1 MINKIAVAF
10 LIGYGV
16 FSIIHL
22 IFAFLVNERLRKITK
37 PFCMLFLTIAAI
49 IALPNYPLIYI
60 GAFLGLVGD
69 VFLIRQ
75 DKNLCFFAG
84 TISFALGHICY
95 ASQIIIYLS
104 KSGIDVPWFF
114 YVAVGVFLFA
124 MVIGLYPFTKKLAGK
139 AALIG
144 NFYIPLLFVMLG
156 LGIWTIV
163 SVVPNYGGVMITL
176 GYGLFIFSD
185 LFLVLSK
192 FKFHVYRKDFYIMLS
207 YLSAQV
213 LIVVGLLLIGAM

>member
-37 PFCMLFLTIAAI
+37 PFCMLFLMVAAI

-60 GAFLGLVGD
+60 GAFLGLAGD

-75 DKNLCFFAG
+75 DKNLCFFVG

-192 FKFHVYRKDFYIMLS
+192 FKFHIYRKDFYIMLS